1 MDTNFQDKDR
11 VIEYLSVIRDAEVNK
26 PPQESDEELIEA
38 CVGLLLYLQDKNAE
52 LTPEQISEAVEKIP
66 FVDTE
71 KIVKLKNKNKKVN
84 KLKLLLIAAI
94 IPVILTILTIMAMAD
109 IDWLHFDTLKEMF
122 QSVASA
128 PAGEIFHKDDTEFG
142 RVEGNAYASPEDF
155 AKEHDLNI
163 LVPGKNFT
171 KYKLVYIVYMPYTT
185 GDEIEFSFENKSL
198 GYTIYTYDCLQN
210 ELKNLEYTPTIINDC
225 ECYIVNLNDIGFYQV
240 YFNHNGYTYCFNHS
254 DLDVIIDLI
263 ENMEEIE

>member
-1 MDTNFQDKDR
+1 MDTNYQDKDR

-71 KIVKLKNKNKKVN
+71 KVVKLKNKNKKVN

-94 IPVILTILTIMAMAD
+94 IPIILTILTIMAMAD

-122 QSVASA
+122 RSVASA

-142 RVEGNAYASPEDF
+142 RVEGNIFSSPEEF
-155 AKEHDLNI
+155 ARKYDLNI

-171 KYKLVYIVYMPYTT
+171 QCKLDNIYYMNYST
-185 GDEIEFSFENKSL
+185 GTEIEFGFENESL
-198 GYTIYTYDCLQN
+198 SYTIYTYDTLEN
-210 ELKNLEYTPTIINDC
+210 ELANIEHRKVTINNLD
-225 ECYIVNLNDIGFYQV
+225 CYIVNFSDVNFCQV
-240 YFNHNGYTYCFNHS
+240 YFNYNGFTYRINHS

-263 ENMEEIE
+263 ENMEEIQ

>member
-1 MDTNFQDKDR
+1 MDTNYQDKDR

-71 KIVKLKNKNKKVN
+71 KVVKLKNKNKKVN
-84 KLKLLLIAAI
+84 KFKLLLIAAI
-94 IPVILTILTIMAMAD
+94 IPIILTILTIMAMAD
-109 IDWLHFDTLKEMF
+109 IDWSYSKILKELF
-122 QSVASA
+122 DGVDKT
-128 PAGEIFHKDDTEFG
+128 PIGEIIQN
-142 RVEGNAYASPEDF
+142 GNNEIGKIDENFYKTPEDF
-155 AKEHDLNI
+155 SKYYDVQF
-163 LVPGKNFT
+163 LVPSKNFRSD
-171 KYKLVYIVYMPYTT
+171 KLLSISYMRYPT
-185 GDEIEFSFENKSL
+185 GDEIYVTFEDVNFA
-198 GYTIYTYDCLQN
+198 YTIHLNQALPKELYNSKTEHMLINGFDCFVV
-210 ELKNLEYTPTIINDC
+210 ELTDVEL
-225 ECYIVNLNDIGFYQV
+225 YQV
-240 YFNHNGYTYCFNHS
+240 YFNYNGHTYCINHS